1 MSNARDQV
9 TRMLALVPY
18 VQRGQD
24 VSLSRLAAEFK
35 VAPSTIIKD
44 LRVLWMCGLPG
55 LAGGSMIDID
65 FEAFENDPDGVV
77 HIDNADYLTRPMR
90 LDSTQAAALAVA
102 LRTLRDGS
110 EPEVVSIIDGILAKL
125 EDASSEAGTALIAAA
140 EERNAERA
148 SRLAQLKS
156 QLGNAIS
163 ANRQVR
169 IAYYVPARD
178 EMTSRRVEPQ
188 AMVERDGH
196 SYLDAWCHAAE
207 AQRLFRIDR
216 IDEVELLED
225 RRTRPSAARSLAAD
239 LFEPSESHA
248 LVTIHVTDRARW
260 AADYYPNETVT
271 ETADGG
277 LDITMRVADQRWLF
291 RTLLGMAPQGT
302 LIAPA
307 DWVEQFRAH
316 VADVD
321 AIYAGPRARA
331 E

>member
-24 VSLSRLAAEFK
+24 VSLSQLAAEFK
-35 VAPSTIIKD
+35 VAPATIVKD

-65 FEAFENDPDGVV
+65 FESFENDPDGVV
-77 HIDNADYLTRPMR
+77 RIDNADYLTRPMR

-110 EPEVVSIIDGILAKL
+110 AADVVGVIDGILAKL
-125 EDASSEAGTALIAAA
+125 EDASSEAGSAVIAAA
-140 EERNAERA
+140 EERNADRA
-148 SRLAQLKS
+148 NRLAQLKA
-156 QLGNAIS
+156 QLGSAIT

-178 EMTSRRVEPQ
+178 EMTTRRVEPQ

-216 IDEVELLED
+216 IDEVEVLED
-225 RRTRPSAARSLAAD
+225 TRTRPAASRSLAAE
-239 LFEPSESHA
+239 LFEASESHA
-248 LVTIHVTDRARW
+248 LVTIHVTDQARW
-260 AADYYPNETVT
+260 AADYYPIEGST
-271 ETADGG
+271 EAPDGG
-277 LDITMRVADQRWLF
+277 LDITMRVADQQWLF
-291 RTLLGMAPQGT
+291 RTLLGMAPHGT

-307 DWVEQFRAH
+307 DWAKQFRTH
-316 VADVD
+316 VAGVH
-321 AIYAGPRARA
+321 AIYADDRALP
-331 E
+331 